1 MKFKADRVGILL
13 LFLAVLYLLF
23 LEVLLFFINFNNV
36 KNFCDEIKYNPNIS
50 LNEIK
55 QQVSIN
61 SLSFIEDKEKQTL
74 MVYDKKTVGKT
85 TCLIATNN
93 NGKISANYMG
103 E

>member
-1 MKFKADRVGILL
+1 MKFIANRFGVFII
-13 LFLAVLYLLF
+13 FLVVSYF
-23 LEVLLFFINFNNV
+23 LFFGVFSFLINFNNV

-74 MVYDKKTVGKT
+74 MVYDKKTIGKT